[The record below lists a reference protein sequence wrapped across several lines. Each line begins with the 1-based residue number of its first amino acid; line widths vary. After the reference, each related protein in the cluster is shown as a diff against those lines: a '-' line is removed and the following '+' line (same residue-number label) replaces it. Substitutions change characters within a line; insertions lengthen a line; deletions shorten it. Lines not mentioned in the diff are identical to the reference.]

1 MENKPSVMLLFGGQ
15 SAEHEVSVSSAVNVS
30 RALRRAGYELC
41 LVYVSRRGRWYSV
54 KDMEQLTGTGEP
66 ERERSHDAVL
76 LIRGE
81 KAVTLIRAG
90 DCEPLHEVDV
100 AFPILHGPF
109 GEDGTVQGLFKLL
122 DLPFVGAG
130 VTGSAVG
137 MDKDVMNRLLR
148 DGGVP
153 IPAFLV
159 FDENSR
165 ERIDYDR
172 VRRKLGTPL
181 FVKPANLGSSVGIA
195 VADNGDEFLAS
206 VNRAFRF
213 DRKII
218 IEECVR
224 GREIE
229 CAVLGGE
236 PPAASLPGEIRP
248 RYRFYSYEAKYV
260 DEHGADLIIPAD
272 LDDATS
278 LRVQELALR
287 SFDVLCCEG
296 LARVD
301 CFLRENGEVL
311 VNEINTLPGFTD
323 ISMYPKLWEASGVP
337 QHELVDRLVRL
348 ALERAEREKT
358 LSRERER
365 AG

>member
-1 MENKPSVMLLFGGQ
+1 MKDKSRVMLLFGGQ

-30 RALRRAGYELC
+30 RALHRAGYDLC
-41 LVYVSRRGRWYSV
+41 LVYVSRKGVWYHV
-54 KDMEQLTGTGEP
+54 EDMDRLTGMGEM
-66 ERERSHDAVL
+66 ERERSFDAVVL
-76 LIRGE
+76 MRDDEGVRLTR
-81 KAVTLIRAG
+81 VG
-90 DCEPLHEVDV
+90 DCKSLQELDV
-100 AFPILHGPF
+100 AFPILHGPY
-109 GEDGTVQGLFKLL
+109 GEDGTVQGLLKLL

-159 FDENSR
+159 FDESTRN
-165 ERIDYDR
+165 RIDYDR
-172 VRRKLGTPL
+172 ACLELGSPL
-181 FVKPANLGSSVGIA
+181 FVKPANLGSSVGIS
-195 VADNGDEFLAS
+195 VADDRDGFQAS
-206 VNRAFRF
+206 VERAFRF

-229 CAVLGGE
+229 CSVLGNE
-236 PPAASLPGEIRP
+236 RPVASLPGEIRP
-248 RYRFYSYEAKYV
+248 RHRFYSYEAKYV
-260 DEHGADLIIPAD
+260 DDRGADLVIPAE
-272 LDDATS
+272 LDDATVR
-278 LRVQELALR
+278 RVQELALR
-287 SFDVLCCEG
+287 SFSVLCCEG

-301 CFLRENGEVL
+301 FFVRENGEVL

-337 QHELVDRLVRL
+337 QHELVDRLVHL
-348 ALERAEREKT
+348 ALARAEQERT
-358 LSRERER
+358 LQRERDQT
-365 AG
+365 G

>member
-1 MENKPSVMLLFGGQ
+1 MKNELRVMLLFGGQ
-15 SAEHEVSVSSAVNVS
+15 SAEHEVSVSSAVNVL

-41 LVYVSRRGRWYSV
+41 LVYVSRRGLWYHV
-54 KDMEQLTGTGEP
+54 HDMDRLTGMDER
-66 ERERSHDAVL
+66 ERERSHDAVAL
-76 LIRGE
+76 LRGG
-81 KAVTLIRAG
+81 KGARLTRMG
-90 DCEPLHEVDV
+90 NCEALQEVHV
-100 AFPILHGPF
+100 AFPILHGPY
-109 GEDGTVQGLFKLL
+109 GEDGTVQGLFKLM

-153 IPAFLV
+153 IPGFAV
-159 FDENSR
+159 FDETTRKS
-165 ERIDYDR
+165 IDYER
-172 VRRKLGTPL
+172 VRGELGTPL
-181 FVKPANLGSSVGIA
+181 FVKPANLGSSVGIG
-195 VADNGDEFLAS
+195 VADNRVEFQAS
-206 VNRAFRF
+206 VDSAFRF

-229 CAVLGGE
+229 CSVLGNAQPE
-236 PPAASLPGEIRP
+236 ASLPGEVVP
-248 RYRFYSYEAKYV
+248 RHRFYSYEAKYV
-260 DEHGADLIIPAD
+260 DERGADLIIPAD
-272 LDDATS
+272 LDGAAIR
-278 LRVQELALR
+278 RVQELSLQ
-287 SFDVLCCEG
+287 SFRVLCCEG

-337 QHELVDRLVRL
+337 QHELVDRLVQL
-348 ALERAEREKT
+348 ALERAEGERI

-365 AG
+365 TE